1 MLLLLDIKVISSIFW
16 DYSPPPRVIFG
27 CISAAQMNIT
37 AAVRRLTGQKNMQK
51 DFQKADDYYLL
62 FNINRCLLTD
72 LCILIY

>member
-1 MLLLLDIKVISSIFW
+1 
-16 DYSPPPRVIFG
+16 
-27 CISAAQMNIT
+27 MNIT